1 MSEATAQRQATE
13 AAWHIHQALT
23 DWTGRVDT
31 KATIVLGLE
40 SAVATALAA
49 LSRGRPVPLAG
60 PSAVCVWAGASLLA
74 LSAAFCLLV
83 VFPRLDG
90 FAAGRRWERGYV
102 YFGHLRRWEAAD
114 LAEALCGGEVL
125 PVLARQLVAV
135 SRICWRKH
143 RLMQLSITSGCAGG
157 LLIAAGASIA

>member
-1 MSEATAQRQATE
+1 MSEASAQRRATE

-40 SAVATALAA
+40 SAVVTALAA
-49 LSRGRPVPLAG
+49 LTRGRPLPVAG
-60 PSAVCVWAGASLLA
+60 PSAVCIWAGAGMFVI
-74 LSAAFCLLV
+74 SAAFCLFV
-83 VFPRLDG
+83 VSPRLDG
-90 FAAGRRWERGYV
+90 VAAGRRWERGYV

-114 LAEALCGGEVL
+114 LAEALCDGDVL
-125 PVLARQLVAV
+125 PVLAQQLVAI

-143 RLMQLSITSGCAGG
+143 RLVQLSIASGCAAS
-157 LLIAAGASIA
+157 LLIAAGASIV